1 MTTHEKVK
9 ALEDKFEVT
18 SITVRRFGRVFQV
31 YPWLKGRL
39 FHKMITGKETMQS
52 RNVGL
57 YIKQVSSIFYGL
69 HNFFGRYSI
78 WVFTNSTERRLIE
91 GKYHDKLV
99 DWIGND
105 GGYKTLVVEQRLFQ
119 YVPYRKVASK
129 NVMSR
134 SFFLVFEEIYGR
146 LFLRNV
152 KVENVALMHE
162 ILEEVS
168 GGINHQQILRKYLAQ
183 YRLMKFWLRIL
194 PRPKVVFLSVSYTNF
209 GYIRAFRELGIKVVE
224 VQHGII
230 SKNHHAYFYAKEMD
244 PIQFPEYLVTVGEK
258 EVAVFKEE
266 NSFPVNEVVPVGSW
280 IIDHYR
286 TQKRTEKRELPKI
299 LFTLQDGV
307 MSAGLIQFILELS
320 PKVSGKFEIQ
330 VQPRRTTKQEYLID
344 FPELDS
350 IRFSEED
357 FYSEVINCDIHATVY
372 STTAIEALSLG
383 IPNILVNIDNQSRE
397 QLDAFIGGN
406 EYTFVVETVET
417 FLEAIPKLLQAKRDE
432 IEKSNEDNIKQ
443 GYKSNI
449 KSLLSELIDD

>member
-1 MTTHEKVK
+1 
-9 ALEDKFEVT
+9 
-18 SITVRRFGRVFQV
+18 
-31 YPWLKGRL
+31 
-39 FHKMITGKETMQS
+39 
-52 RNVGL
+52 
-57 YIKQVSSIFYGL
+57 
-69 HNFFGRYSI
+69 
-78 WVFTNSTERRLIE
+78 
-91 GKYHDKLV
+91 
-99 DWIGND
+99 
-105 GGYKTLVVEQRLFQ
+105 
-119 YVPYRKVASK
+119 
-129 NVMSR
+129 
-134 SFFLVFEEIYGR
+134 
-146 LFLRNV
+146 
-152 KVENVALMHE
+152 
-162 ILEEVS
+162 
-168 GGINHQQILRKYLAQ
+168 
-183 YRLMKFWLRIL
+183 MKFWLRIL
-194 PRPKVVFLSVSYTNF
+194 PRPKVVFSSVSYTNF

-266 NSFPVNEVVPVGSW
+266 NSFPVNEIVPVGSW

-286 TQKRTEKRELPKI
+286 TQKRAKKRELTKI

-344 FPELDS
+344 FPELES
-350 IRFSEED
+350 IRFSQQD

-383 IPNILVNIDNQSRE
+383 IPNILVNIDNQSIE

-406 EYTFVVETVET
+406 EFTFVVETVET
-417 FLEAIPKLLQAKRDE
+417 FLEAIPKLLQANRDE